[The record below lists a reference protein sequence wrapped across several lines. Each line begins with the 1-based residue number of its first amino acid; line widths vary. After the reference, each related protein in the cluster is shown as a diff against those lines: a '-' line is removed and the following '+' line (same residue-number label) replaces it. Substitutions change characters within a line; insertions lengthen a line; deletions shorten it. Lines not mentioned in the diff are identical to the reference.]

1 MSLPDLTGLGA
12 GELDALLSAL
22 RVEASDIHT
31 LLSDAS
37 TADDADLDRLAAI
50 ADEVDAVNA
59 ALAALEAKATERAEK
74 AAALALRIN
83 PAVVPVIEI
92 EVPEVV
98 EPVVA
103 AVDAPVVPAPV
114 VAPVVA
120 STGMVAHP
128 APRKVVA
135 NAPKPVIA
143 ADTRQVAIVA
153 AAGIKG
159 VRAGE
164 SVTFEQL
171 AGPAMRRYEQYPS
184 VENLPADRVVQ
195 VTDHLFS
202 LKAPERDARLMAN
215 GHNDQD
221 VMEYAASQDR
231 LPRLPEAKKTHQGIV
246 AAGGWCA
253 PAEQRFDICTLAAL
267 DGILDVPTI
276 GMPRGSISYF
286 RQLDYSTV
294 ATGIAAGEFT
304 FTNAQLVVNPPVVK
318 PCFEIPCATP
328 VTGTLSVVGL
338 CLRAGL
344 LQNKAFPELIAA
356 WMHLALIAFAHYRNA
371 RNIAQ
376 MVAGSGAA
384 IVPTATFGAIVQ
396 VLDALYLQAAV
407 YRMQNGMAMDAPLE
421 VVAPWWLPT
430 ALKLDQER
438 RQFNSDAD
446 NDWQADLAENNLR
459 IQYVK
464 DFQDTVFV
472 AADPVTLWPTT
483 VNFLLYA
490 PGAWVRGT
498 EDIISVSTLVDS
510 TLLQTNRIQL
520 MFFEAADV
528 MLPWCGPSKLVTAN
542 LCLSGETN
550 GPIFKAANT
559 GGNGVYGAC
568 GQ

>member
-1 MSLPDLTGLGA
+1 MSLPDLTGLGQSD
-12 GELDALLSAL
+12 LDALLSAL

-31 LLSDAS
+31 MLSDAS

-59 ALAALEAKATERAEK
+59 ALAALAAKTAERADK
-74 AAALALRIN
+74 AAALSARIN
-83 PAVVPVIEI
+83 PVVIEI

-103 AVDAPVVPAPV
+103 AVEVEVPAVP
-114 VAPVVA
+114 APVVA
-120 STGMVAHP
+120 STGPVAHP

-135 NAPKPVIA
+135 NAPKPQIS
-143 ADTRQVAIVA
+143 ADNRQVAIVA

-159 VRAGE
+159 VRAGDP
-164 SVTFEQL
+164 VTFEAL
-171 AGPAMRRYEQYPS
+171 AGPAMRRYENYPS
-184 VENLPADRVVQ
+184 VENLRDGQVVQ

-202 LKAPERDARLMAN
+202 LKAPDRDPRLVAS

-221 VMEYAASQDR
+221 VMEFASNQSR
-231 LPRLPEAKKTHQGIV
+231 LTPLASSKPTYKGIV

-294 ATGIAAGEFT
+294 ATAIAAGEFT
-304 FTNAQLVVNPPVVK
+304 FTNAQLVVVPPVVK
-318 PCFEIPCATP
+318 PCFEIPCAIP
-328 VTGTLSVVGL
+328 VLGTLSVVGL

-371 RNIAQ
+371 RNLAQ

-384 IVPTATFGAIVQ
+384 IVMPATFGAIAQ

-407 YRMQNGMAMDAPLE
+407 YRMQNGMAMDAELE

-438 RQFNSDAD
+438 RQFNSDQD
-446 NDWQADLAENNLR
+446 NDWAADLAEEHMR

-528 MLPWCGPSKLVTAN
+528 MLPWCGPSKLITAN
-542 LCLSGETN
+542 LCLSGT
-550 GPIFKAANT
+550 T
-559 GGNGVYGAC
+559 GHPFGGTVTTEQFTC
-568 GQ
+568 GD